1 MTGGV
6 VHEAMRRF
14 RTTSPVA
21 VVAQHTP
28 HHIQNGKELGMF
40 WIFMLIVGVAATFT
54 ALGMYAV
61 WFKVS
66 MIALAAAM
74 LMIVTLTGAM
84 IWRRI
89 FHK

>member
-6 VHEAMRRF
+6 VHEAMRSF

-21 VVAQHTP
+21 VVAQHVR
-28 HHIQNGKELGMF
+28 HYIQYGKDMDMF

-54 ALGMYAV
+54 TLGMYAV
-61 WFKVS
+61 WFKVLL
-66 MIALAAAM
+66 IVLVAAM
-74 LMIVTLTGAM
+74 LMIVALTGAI

-89 FHK
+89 FQK